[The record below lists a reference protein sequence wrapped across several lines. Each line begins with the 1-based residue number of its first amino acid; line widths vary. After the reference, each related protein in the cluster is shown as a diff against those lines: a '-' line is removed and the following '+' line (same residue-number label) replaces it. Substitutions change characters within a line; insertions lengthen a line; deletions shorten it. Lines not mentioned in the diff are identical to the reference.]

1 MASQWDNF
9 LCNLGE
15 WRGTFTGID
24 RNARELESTDSIL
37 SLERG
42 EEERLVHFRL
52 RRYAAGDRDG
62 TPIRDN
68 REDYRSLG
76 RQVVFFSSGSFCK
89 GTLQVAPG
97 TVFGGEFGFIHGDR
111 RHRLVQ
117 LHQDDG
123 RFDQLVL
130 IREWRNG
137 TDQPECPPLQLQQ
150 LSGHW
155 RGEAQRITADWPE
168 PETLDAAFALNPQ
181 SGSLRWHSQL
191 GTDSVEG
198 CIEGS
203 LDGDQEGNP
212 ASNAAVRSARLP
224 EPQRFT
230 LLPDGGY
237 HLSPEQVS
245 HRQAFAVE
253 AGWLSG
259 PNRLERLIRRFDASG
274 AWLDSTQVVLQRA

>member
-24 RNARELESTDSIL
+24 RDARELESTDSIL
-37 SLERG
+37 SLEQG
-42 EEERLVHFRL
+42 AEERLVHFRL
-52 RRYAAGDRDG
+52 CRYAAGDRGG

-68 REDYRSLG
+68 RQDYRSLG

-97 TVFGGEFGFIHGDR
+97 TVFGGEFGFIDGDR

-130 IREWRNG
+130 IREWRSG
-137 TDQPECPPLQLQQ
+137 TDQPECPPLHLHQLI
-150 LSGHW
+150 GRW
-155 RGEAQRITADWPE
+155 DGEAQRITADWPE
-168 PETLDAAFALNPQ
+168 PETLAASFELNPQ
-181 SGSLRWHSQL
+181 SGGVQWRSQL
-191 GTDSVEG
+191 GSDTL
-198 CIEGS
+198 EGS
-203 LDGDQEGNP
+203 LEGGLEASGD
-212 ASNAAVRSARLP
+212 NAKAVRTARMP
-224 EPQRFT
+224 DPQRFT

-245 HRQAFAVE
+245 HRGAFAVE

-274 AWLDSTQVVLQRA
+274 AWLDSTQVVLQRL

>member
-9 LCNLGE
+9 LGNLGE
-15 WRGTFTGID
+15 WLGTFTGIG
-24 RNARELESTDSIL
+24 REAQELESTDSIL
-37 SLERG
+37 CLEQG
-42 EEERLVHFRL
+42 SEERLVHFRL
-52 RRYAAGDRDG
+52 RRFAAGDRGG
-62 TPIRDN
+62 TPIRDHS
-68 REDYRSLG
+68 EDYRSLG

-97 TVFGGEFGFIHGDR
+97 SVFGGEFGFIHGDR

-117 LHQDDG
+117 LHRDDG

-137 TDQPECPPLQLQQ
+137 TPQAECPPLDLEQ
-150 LSGHW
+150 LSGPW
-155 RGEAQRITADWPE
+155 RGEAQRISADWPE
-168 PETLDAAFALNPQ
+168 PETLAASWELRPQ
-181 SGSLRWHSQL
+181 AGSLQWCCQI
-191 GTDSVEG
+191 GNDTMA
-198 CIEGS
+198 GS
-203 LDGDQEGNP
+203 LEGNLGP
-212 ASNAAVRSARLP
+212 SPAVRSASMP

-245 HRQAFAVE
+245 HRSGFAVE

-274 AWLDSTQVVLQRA
+274 AWRDSTRVVLQRA